1 MNKMDSEIKRNI
13 ILDHY
18 QNPRNKGLTG
28 NKDYK
33 TINMNNESCIDEV
46 NLEIKVENS
55 IIKDI
60 KFDGEACAI
69 CTSSS
74 SIMTDTLIGKTTEE
88 AKKILQNFLNMLD
101 EKPYDKEIL
110 EEAIVYDDIHKQPN
124 RKKCALLSWWGIEK
138 LLNELEAQK

>member
-1 MNKMDSEIKRNI
+1 MNKMNSEIKRNI

-46 NLEIKVENS
+46 NLEIKVENG